1 MSDQEIFDKLI
12 QIMKKLFEG
21 SKVFDYNSITLE
33 TKPIENLGFDSM
45 DLIMMS
51 FSIEQEFKIDISGL
65 SVTSFLS
72 IQNVINYIKSQ
83 MKA

>member
-1 MSDQEIFDKLI
+1 MTEQEIFKKLI
-12 QIMKKLFEG
+12 EIMKKLFEG
-21 SKVFDYNSITLE
+21 SRTFNYKTINLE

-65 SVTSFLS
+65 SVSSFLTV
-72 IQNVINYIKSQ
+72 QNIVNYIKSQ
-83 MKA
+83 MK